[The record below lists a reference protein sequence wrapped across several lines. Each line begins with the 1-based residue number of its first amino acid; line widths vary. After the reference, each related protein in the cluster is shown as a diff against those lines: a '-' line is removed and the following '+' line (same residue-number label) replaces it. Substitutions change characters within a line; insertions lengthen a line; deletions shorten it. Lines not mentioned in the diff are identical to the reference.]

1 MVQNYETNR
10 ASLDAMDQ
18 AAAIEPEVAAVR
30 LASIRETIAVMAE
43 SIRRWYGDDEDD
55 ARIRAALLLAQ
66 MDRFLRAV
74 DRPRAAVRAGAR
86 GCDAGR
92 SVASVLAPRGR
103 SRSRTVATARQL
115 AWSLDSTY
123 SAVRRAQRKPST
135 ARQERPLGATAAI
148 AGLGITDMGKV
159 YGRTATDFAADALAL
174 ALDDAGLEAADVDG
188 LLVNANHSGE
198 MAPTL
203 QFSLGLTDL
212 TLVSAMSA
220 FGSTAGAMLQYA
232 AQAIQSGQATVVA
245 CVYAD
250 APLTEGG
257 SISQSA
263 YGGSAR
269 PPRASPGCAG
279 LRRLRPRQLDVRAG
293 AAAAH
298 APVRHHP
305 RPARDDRGRAARVGA
320 EEPARPD
327 AHADDD
333 RGLPRVALGR
343 RAAAPL
349 RLLPGVERRRRGDRH
364 VRRARARPAPAAGVP
379 ARLRPGAPG
388 DPARS
393 GREPAI
399 HTGAA
404 RSGELALRQAGIE
417 LDDVDVLEL
426 YDCYTYT
433 VLVTLEDYGFC
444 AKGEG
449 GAFVADGRLGPGGVL
464 PCNTGGGQLS
474 SYYMWGFTPLSEGVI
489 QARGHGGERQVEE
502 HDHVLVS
509 GNGGALNF
517 HSTTILSPYDA

>member
-1 MVQNYETNR
+1 M
-10 ASLDAMDQ
+10 
-18 AAAIEPEVAAVR
+18 
-30 LASIRETIAVMAE
+30 
-43 SIRRWYGDDEDD
+43 
-55 ARIRAALLLAQ
+55 
-66 MDRFLRAV
+66 
-74 DRPRAAVRAGAR
+74 
-86 GCDAGR
+86 
-92 SVASVLAPRGR
+92 
-103 SRSRTVATARQL
+103 
-115 AWSLDSTY
+115 
-123 SAVRRAQRKPST
+123 
-135 ARQERPLGATAAI
+135 GATAAI

-159 YGRTATDFAADALAL
+159 YGRTATDFAADALGL

-203 QFSLGLTDL
+203 QFSLGLADL

-232 AQAIQSGQATVVA
+232 AQAIQSGQANVVA

-250 APLTEGG
+250 APLTPGG
-257 SISQSA
+257 SISRSA
-263 YGGSAR
+263 YGGKRGA
-269 PPRASPGCAG
+269 APGFAG
-279 LRRLRPRQLDVRAG
+279 LRLAYGDFGPANSMYALALQRHMHLFGTTHDQLGTIAVGQREWAMKNPRAQMRTPMTIADY
-293 AAAAH
+293 H
-298 APVRHHP
+298 ASRWVVEPLHLYDCCLVSNGGVAVIVTSAER
-305 RPARDDRGRAARVGA
+305 ARDLRQPPAYLRGFGQC
-320 EEPARPD
+320 
-327 AHADDD
+327 
-333 RGLPRVALGR
+333 
-343 RAAAPL
+343 
-349 RLLPGVERRRRGDRH
+349 
-364 VRRARARPAPAAGVP
+364 
-379 ARLRPGAPG
+379 APG

-399 HTGAA
+399 HTGAT

-417 LDDVDVLEL
+417 LADVDVLEL

-489 QARGHGGERQVEE
+489 QARGHGGERQVED

-517 HSTTILSPYDA
+517 HSTTILSPHDA